1 MEGGGGPAPRRA
13 PRDGVANA
21 IACLVR
27 ASRTFLLPGSS
38 KETLVQSAD
47 VYFYLLLNADSTWP
61 LWSIRLFT
69 WIGDW
74 LPKALMVLPALL
86 ALVRPA
92 WRRTLW
98 LSVCCLAIAW
108 LMVRVFRTWLPM
120 PRPDALNLG
129 MQWLPQGA
137 RPGFPSMHAAGS
149 FGVAVV
155 MLLQRGGPLA
165 WFYLSAAVLIS
176 LSRVVLGL
184 HFPLDIVVGAL
195 LGSLVAVGVVSA
207 ANRVG
212 LAARGRALRHHRAA
226 RARRMRG

>member
-1 MEGGGGPAPRRA
+1 M
-13 PRDGVANA
+13 
-21 IACLVR
+21 
-27 ASRTFLLPGSS
+27 
-38 KETLVQSAD
+38 QSAD
-47 VYFYLLLNADSTWP
+47 VYFYLLLNADSAWP

-86 ALVRPA
+86 ALALPA

-98 LSVCCLAIAW
+98 LAVCCLAITW

-155 MLLQRGGPLA
+155 MLMSRGGPLA
-165 WFYLSAAVLIS
+165 WAYLLAAALIS
-176 LSRVVLGL
+176 ASRVVLGL

-195 LGSLVAVGVVSA
+195 LGSLVAVGVVGA
-207 ANRVG
+207 ANRAVLAG
-212 LAARGRALRHHRAA
+212 RVHSLRRLRAARGRGT
-226 RARRMRG
+226 RG